1 MQEQNQNKAVP
12 LAVTMGEPAG
22 VGGEALLKAWANHR
36 NNLPPFLVVDN
47 IDRLKKVACQIG
59 LDVPLYQKTLNAAT
73 PPPFNECLHIID
85 IPLES
90 TSVPGQLNF
99 SNVSSVVNSI
109 TKAVRLTL
117 AGSTAGIVTNPI
129 HKSTLYEA
137 GFSYPGHTEFLAS
150 LTEPRKS
157 PVMMLVCDQLRV
169 VPVTIH
175 VSLADALSTLTTQN
189 IIKQS
194 KITAHALEHDFGI
207 SNPHLAIA
215 GMNPHAGE
223 LGAMGNEEQTII
235 QPAIDALKAS
245 GINVSGPY
253 PPDTLFTAQSR
264 STYDVAICMYHDQ
277 ALIPIKTLDFDGGVN
292 VTLGLPFIRTS
303 PDHGTALDIAGTGQV
318 REASLVAAI
327 RMAGMLI
334 ANRSKAKHGYEQY

>member
-1 MQEQNQNKAVP
+1 MLEQNHNKTVP

-22 VGGEALLKAWANHR
+22 VGGEALLKTWAHHR
-36 NNLPPFLVVDN
+36 NDLPPFLV
-47 IDRLKKVACQIG
+47 IDSIERLKKISRQIG
-59 LDVPLYQKTLNAAT
+59 LDIPLYQYKLNTANI
-73 PPPFNECLHIID
+73 PSFIECLHIID
-85 IPLES
+85 IPLNS

-99 SNVSSVVNSI
+99 GNVSSVVNSI
-109 TKAVRLTL
+109 TKAVALTL

-129 HKSTLYEA
+129 HKSTLYGA

-150 LTEPRKS
+150 LTEPRQS
-157 PVMMLVCDQLRV
+157 PVMMLACNQLRV

-175 VSLADALSTLTTQN
+175 VSLADALSSLTTQS

-194 KITAHALEHDFGI
+194 KITAHALEQDFGI

-215 GMNPHAGE
+215 GVNPHAGE

-245 GINVSGPY
+245 GIRVSGPY

-264 STYDVAICMYHDQ
+264 PTYDVAICMYHDQ

-318 REASLVAAI
+318 RETSLVAAI
-327 RMAGMLI
+327 RMAGMLV
-334 ANRSKAKHGYEQY
+334 ANRSKAKHD